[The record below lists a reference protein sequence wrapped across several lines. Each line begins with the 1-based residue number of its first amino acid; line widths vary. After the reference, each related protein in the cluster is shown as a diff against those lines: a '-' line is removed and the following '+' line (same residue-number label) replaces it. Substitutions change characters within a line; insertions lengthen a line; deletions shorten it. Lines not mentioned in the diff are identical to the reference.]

1 MKKERV
7 KHFGFYLIRNFSL
20 IETTLLKFTIL
31 LNLFYDFAP
40 RFIMDSVPKKTVREF
55 QLGRWT
61 PLLVRRQDF
70 QKIEK
75 FHSLMLARYPF

>member
-7 KHFGFYLIRNFSL
+7 KHFGFCLIRNFSL

-55 QLGRWT
+55 LPSRNFVEYG
-61 PLLVRRQDF
+61 PSEYKVL
-70 QKIEK
+70 
-75 FHSLMLARYPF
+75 

>member
-7 KHFGFYLIRNFSL
+7 KHFGFCLIRNFSL

-40 RFIMDSVPKKTVREF
+40 RFIMDSVLKKTVREF
-55 QLGRWT
+55 LPSRNIVEYG
-61 PLLVRRQDF
+61 PSEYKVL
-70 QKIEK
+70 
-75 FHSLMLARYPF
+75 

>member
-1 MKKERV
+1 
-7 KHFGFYLIRNFSL
+7 
-20 IETTLLKFTIL
+20 
-31 LNLFYDFAP
+31 
-40 RFIMDSVPKKTVREF
+40 MDSVPKKTVREF